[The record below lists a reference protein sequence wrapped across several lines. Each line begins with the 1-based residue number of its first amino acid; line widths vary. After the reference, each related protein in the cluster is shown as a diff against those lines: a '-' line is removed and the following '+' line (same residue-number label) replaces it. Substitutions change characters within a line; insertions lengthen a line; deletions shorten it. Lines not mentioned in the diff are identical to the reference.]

1 MPSPGPDAVV
11 LVTGFPSLP
20 AKKMVT
26 EILEREPNARVRVL
40 VLTKFAAEAR
50 AALARLSDAHRAR
63 VELLEGDVA
72 AMDLGLSG
80 PEFRALAREVDRIHH
95 VAYVSY
101 AGVDRAKA
109 NAVNVGGTAE
119 ILELATAADH
129 LQCLVVHSTASVAG
143 DRTGVVYEDD
153 LDAGQ
158 AFRNTVEETRMHAE
172 RLVRRAMGRLPIAVV
187 RPTAIVGAPQTRA
200 VVRIDA
206 LLLENLMVAAAP
218 EDIAIPFPG
227 KGDAPLHVVP
237 LDFVA
242 RAAHAVGLDPSSP
255 GKTFHLTDPNP
266 LSARGVFDLVN
277 QASGRRA
284 SRSTIPAN
292 VAKVLLRTP
301 GIERFARSPRLFLD
315 QLSCAVR
322 YDTKNADR
330 VLRPLGITCPPFESY
345 VDQLVGAVQEHVRV
359 RQKRRESEEAEV
371 EDPLR

>member
-1 MPSPGPDAVV
+1 MPNLGPDAVV

-26 EILEREPNARVRVL
+26 EILEREPSARVRVL
-40 VLTKFAAEAR
+40 VLAKFAAEAR
-50 AALARLSDAHRAR
+50 AAIARLPAGQADR

-80 PEFRALAREVDRIHH
+80 PEFRDLARQVDRIHH

-101 AGVDRAKA
+101 AGVEREMARV
-109 NAVNVGGTAE
+109 VNVGGVTE
-119 ILELATAADH
+119 ILELADAADH
-129 LQCLVVHSTASVAG
+129 LACLVVHSTASVAG

-158 AFRNTVEETRMHAE
+158 SFRNVVEETRMRAE
-172 RLVRRAMGRLPIAVV
+172 ELVRRAMGRLPIAVV
-187 RPTAIVGAPQTRA
+187 RPTAIVGDTETGAFD
-200 VVRIDA
+200 RIDGLY
-206 LLLENLMVAAAP
+206 LLILMVVAAP
-218 EDIAIPFPG
+218 EDIALPFPG

-242 RAAHAVGLDPSSP
+242 RAAHAIGLDPSSP

-284 SRSTIPAN
+284 SRTTIPAN

-301 GIERFARSPRLFLD
+301 GLERFVRSPRLFLD

-322 YDTKNADR
+322 YDAKNADR

-345 VDQLVGAVQEHVRV
+345 VDQLVGAVQEHVRI

-371 EDPLR
+371 DDPLR